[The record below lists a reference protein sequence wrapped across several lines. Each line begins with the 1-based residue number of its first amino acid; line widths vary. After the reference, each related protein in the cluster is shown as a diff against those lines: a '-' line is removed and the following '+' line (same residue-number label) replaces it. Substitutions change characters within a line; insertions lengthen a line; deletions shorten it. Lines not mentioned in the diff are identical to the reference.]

1 MSKQK
6 KNDDSLESRL
16 QGRVTTKRNVYDNT
30 VLIFNQLK
38 EILENYANVNN
49 PIAQEIHKDI
59 TIEYSDKG
67 EFEAHLKVAGD
78 LLLFTMH
85 SNVFEFP
92 KDHVIMRSSY
102 VKMDPLRSYC
112 GVIYIYNFLNDS
124 FRYSRYNDIGYLVA
138 RIFVNKEFHF
148 IVEGKR
154 QMEFLSNTFTGKKL
168 DETKLKKI
176 LDTAVNYCLDFD
188 LLLTPYDD
196 IKEVTVAE
204 MMEYSQNMNVRTG
217 KRLGFRFQADPEETL
232 PQNLK
237 K

>member
-1 MSKQK
+1 MAKSKK
-6 KNDDSLESRL
+6 DDNSLVSRL
-16 QGRVTTKRNVYDNT
+16 KGRVTTKRLVYDNT
-30 VLIFNQLK
+30 VEIFNRLKTILWEYSQL
-38 EILENYANVNN
+38 NN
-49 PIAQEIHKDI
+49 PIAQEIQKDI
-59 TIEYSDKG
+59 TIEYTDRG
-67 EFEAHLKVAGD
+67 EFEAQLKVAGD

-102 VKMDPLRSYC
+102 VKLDPMRSYC

-124 FRYSRYNDIGYLVA
+124 FRYSRLNDIGYLVA

-154 QMEFLSNTFTGKKL
+154 QMEFLSNTFAGKKL
-168 DETKLKKI
+168 DDTKLKKI

-188 LLLTPYDD
+188 LLLTPYDS

-217 KRLGFRFQADPEETL
+217 KRLGFRFQTDPEETL
-232 PQNLK
+232 PQNVK